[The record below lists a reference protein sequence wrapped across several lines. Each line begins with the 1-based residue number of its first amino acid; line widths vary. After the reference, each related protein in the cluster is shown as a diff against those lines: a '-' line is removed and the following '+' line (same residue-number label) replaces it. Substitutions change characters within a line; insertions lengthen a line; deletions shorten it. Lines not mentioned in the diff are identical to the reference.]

1 MRRGLTLILLMLTLA
16 GCSGG
21 SSVIFSVALITRGG
35 NGHQWSGAVSD
46 DNGTRSVDDHVPS
59 TTGLAAK
66 KGSFVGATV
75 QKHDSGNWELTACI
89 AINSIEKRCGST
101 TAEFGVVSVS
111 GTVNG
116 SGGLD

>member
-1 MRRGLTLILLMLTLA
+1 MRRGLALLLLILAIA

-66 KGSFVGATV
+66 KDSFVAATV
-75 QKHDSGNWELTACI
+75 QKQDSGNWELTACLTV
-89 AINSIEKRCGST
+89 NGIERRCGST
-101 TAEFGVVSVS
+101 TAQFGVVSIS
-111 GTVNG
+111 GTVTG
-116 SGGLD
+116 SGTIE